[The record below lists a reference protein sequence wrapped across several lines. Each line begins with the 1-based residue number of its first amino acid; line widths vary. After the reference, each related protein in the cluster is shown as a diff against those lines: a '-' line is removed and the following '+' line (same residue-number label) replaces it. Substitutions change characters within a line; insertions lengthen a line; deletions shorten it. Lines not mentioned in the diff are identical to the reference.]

1 MILYHSSA
9 VDFQSLAGGSVGPRQ
24 LENQL
29 PPDLDVDR
37 RPLLIGVTSIFFAI
51 AFLIVI
57 LRLTVRWK
65 QGLPFRSED
74 YLITIALVSLLRS
87 LNGAELIPFRF
98 CILVFGQRYCSG
110 GPMLDVDV
118 SD

>member
-1 MILYHSSA
+1 MVLYHSSA
-9 VDFQSLAGGSVGPRQ
+9 VDFQNLAEGSVGPRQ
-24 LENQL
+24 LEDQL

-37 RPLLIGVTSIFFAI
+37 RALLIGVTSIFFAI
-51 AFLIVI
+51 ALLIVI

-65 QGLPFRSED
+65 QGLRFRSED
-74 YLITIALVSLLRS
+74 YLIIIALVSPLRS

-110 GPMLDVDV
+110 GLMLDVDIP
-118 SD
+118 D